1 MSRLSICRPAVFSLL
16 LWHVTQYLL
25 SVSVAGSGDVAR
37 PAVVAAPCSARAL
50 TYRAPARPIP
60 NRANKAGSAREWAGR
75 AGIFGPIRVKYALAA
90 TRRALQFA
98 P

>member
-1 MSRLSICRPAVFSLL
+1 MSRLSICSPAVFSLL

-25 SVSVAGSGDVAR
+25 RVSAAGIGEFVPAAVAETCA
-37 PAVVAAPCSARAL
+37 ARAL

-60 NRANKAGSAREWAGR
+60 NRANKTGSAREWAGR
-75 AGIFGPIRVKYALAA
+75 AGMSGPIRVKYALG
-90 TRRALQFA
+90 TTGRALQFA

>member
-25 SVSVAGSGDVAR
+25 RVSAAGSGDVPR
-37 PAVVAAPCSARAL
+37 PAVVAAPCAARAL
-50 TYRAPARPIP
+50 TYRAPAKPMP

-75 AGIFGPIRVKYALAA
+75 AGISGPIRIKYALAPSG
-90 TRRALQFA
+90 RALQFA